1 MYVLR
6 VGKIAQGKRAPKCA
20 AINEPPGMNDA
31 MRIAKM
37 RNCNHDRSKWKREE
51 NDNNIDDEEDVMM
64 LTRTTM

>member
-37 RNCNHDRSKWKREE
+37 RNCNLFLMKRKLRLEGLG
-51 NDNNIDDEEDVMM
+51 IDVEH
-64 LTRTTM
+64 RTA